1 MMYEV
6 NKNQMMPVIRHHSL
20 ACAAENRA
28 EGQGDVAKLLSVN
41 QDHRA
46 SKSSEAPLP
55 HPEGHVRP

>member
-1 MMYEV
+1 
-6 NKNQMMPVIRHHSL
+6 MMPVIRHHSL